1 MAFVT
6 LSHDAAI
13 AALQCEVDQLS
24 ELQLATAASALAREQ
39 EKEEV
44 EKQLAAA
51 ERQLATLK
59 GDLNETT
66 DKERELAAEVAAC
79 RDEVDRW
86 GTGPGFQAGLK
97 NDVAAFE
104 KQHSLCLYK
113 KVVVKHIRTQARL
126 ESLISNCTRH
136 LSNLF
141 GESPAVSL
149 ILESCRM

>member
-59 GDLNETT
+59 SDLNETT

-86 GTGPGFQAGLK
+86 GTGPGFQAGLRS
-97 NDVAAFE
+97 DVFE
-104 KQHSLCLYK
+104 KQHSLRFYK
-113 KVVVKHIRTQARL
+113 KVVVKHIRSQARL

-141 GESPAVSL
+141 GESPAVDL
-149 ILESCRM
+149 IFESCRM